1 MISTQVKFLHAVR
14 NCQRIWRHKLR
25 PHFAQLEVLGRAMDR
40 AAERHRTDLIYF
52 GNLVRAGKV
61 DLAMVKAEEEA
72 ARVPVSY
79 GRRSRR
85 SMSSVNSGVTEE
97 PSLIHEQPK
106 LSLADK
112 RRMLLEVPQALET
125 EIDEVEAHM
134 QAIMNDTLKMDR
146 RSKTKALRRINGK
159 LSQLLQERDDYLS
172 GKKLRQFEASLVC
185 KKAPK
190 MSRKPGDDW
199 TPDARR
205 YCKERRNKLV
215 RIERKADDLMG
226 DAEKEELRRQAEAE
240 AARQNQKLEEE
251 DAAARKETLRKFLV
265 RRRLAHERDHVAK
278 EQAAMLAFDEK
289 DALSMVEASSSP
301 INREAPDG
309 YQLKVLFATTDF
321 RLPVPPLKV
330 FSPTLDA
337 EMLALLRRSILEKH
351 IVHKAARRYARAQC
365 VGYLKKWLHLA
376 MLENPSL
383 ATWSSERKGVSDLKA
398 LQFRVRKEKNAAM
411 GKLRAAMFLGG
422 LTRGNSVDDVVERA
436 KTPQ

>member
-1 MISTQVKFLHAVR
+1 
-14 NCQRIWRHKLR
+14 
-25 PHFAQLEVLGRAMDR
+25 
-40 AAERHRTDLIYF
+40 
-52 GNLVRAGKV
+52 VRAGKV
-61 DLAMVKAEEEA
+61 DLAMVQAEEEQ
-72 ARVPVSY
+72 ARIPVSY

-106 LSLADK
+106 LTLADK

-146 RSKTKALRRINGK
+146 RSKTRALRRINGK

-240 AARQNQKLEEE
+240 AAAQNRKLEAE
-251 DAAARKETLRKFLV
+251 DAATRKEILRKFLV
-265 RRRLAHERDHVAK
+265 RRRLAHERDHFAK

-289 DALSMVEASSSP
+289 DALSMVEEGTSP
-301 INREAPDG
+301 RSMLKAPNG
-309 YQLKVLFATTDF
+309 WSLKVLFATTDF
-321 RLPVPPLKV
+321 RLPVPRLRV

-337 EMLALLRRSILEKH
+337 EMLALLRRSLLEKH
-351 IVHKAARRYARAQC
+351 IVHKAAKRYARAQC

-398 LQFRVRKEKNAAM
+398 LQFRVRKEKDARLR
-411 GKLRAAMFLGG
+411 KLTAAMFVGG
-422 LTRGNSVDDVVERA
+422 LTRGNSIDDVVERA